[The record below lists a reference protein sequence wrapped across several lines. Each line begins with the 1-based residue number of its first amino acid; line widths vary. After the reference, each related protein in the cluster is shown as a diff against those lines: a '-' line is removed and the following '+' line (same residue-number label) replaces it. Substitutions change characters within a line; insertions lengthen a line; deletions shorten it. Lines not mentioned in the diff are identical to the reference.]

1 MPQKIIKPSAYDEYI
16 EAKEHC
22 DRWKEAEFAVI
33 NGQSYQIGTK
43 RLDRANLYQIREQIK
58 FWESRME
65 KAYARY
71 KGKSFKRRVTRI
83 TPID

>member
-1 MPQKIIKPSAYDEYI
+1 MSQIIKKSTAFEEYT
-16 EAKEHC
+16 EAKNHY
-22 DRWKEAEFAVI
+22 DQWLAAELAVI
-33 NGQSYQIGTK
+33 NGQSYQIGTR

-58 FWESRME
+58 FWQNKMD

-71 KGKSFKRRVTRI
+71 RGGSSKRRVTRI